1 MRPKQYHA
9 TTLNSNY
16 SCSEP
21 PHFKAELPADESVS
35 SVYRLAERDTAAYAE
50 LHIEEAIDRSNR
62 ELFPPKPASHNT
74 SSKRETF
81 YIVSELPFFEI
92 PPTSEKGF
100 VRKPCGRDGG

>member
-1 MRPKQYHA
+1 MYH
-9 TTLNSNY
+9 
-16 SCSEP
+16 
-21 PHFKAELPADESVS
+21 H
-35 SVYRLAERDTAAYAE
+35 DTAAYAE
-50 LHIEEAIDRSNR
+50 LPTEEVTDRSNR

-100 VRKPCGRDGG
+100 VETSLVADTEAGDELQLEDTQGNLLQN